1 MYEVFIPSHHLPT
14 VTMMQ
19 LMFQFAMAFLSSPFT
34 VLQYAELKPVPC
46 LTYSD
51 AQKLR
56 ELSAT
61 PILRQ
66 MIHDTTEL
74 NISEA
79 LEPYQSKVTEDGQ
92 YCLVPVFEAK
102 ALQLSYFEKKT
113 GEILG
118 IPYIGRRLLLS
129 PTNRNDKMENLSDL
143 RDRLILMEDM
153 AEFKKLFIFFSCAT
167 LLAPT
172 SKLDGSHELW
182 CTLLAGDFDINV
194 NWGQFVLDT
203 LVAGIRHFRLG
214 KGSWFTGCLIFLQL
228 FYVNKFYIPTM
239 LVPRTI
245 PKCAAWTDDLMKKRV
260 HAELHDYGDFGLA
273 DVQEDEREEN
283 AHEEPGNPV
292 NEVEEETTDEI
303 IAEYNAAE
311 RQIHQLLRT
320 MRGAIGKLAKRQNTN
335 KTPSS
340 SHQSRSH
347 NQPDI
352 NDSFPSPP
360 HVEDEVQMNAIIP
373 YETGHPPIRSYR
385 LRRHAT
391 ALQSPYVVQPSIKF
405 SASSSVAKQVLAY
418 ALDDTRDESQIL
430 CSMHN
435 FFLTRFDLKCL
446 GPDKLVEKKV
456 VTMHCRILNGMDKEN
471 RKHFLSPNF
480 VSDVEKKRGSLS
492 PKYICDNLW
501 KYFKNTRLCTY
512 EQVNVLSTVIGIQER
527 RPSVDMTEFEFVVP
541 EVVQQ
546 LNPTDCGIFVMKFM
560 QLWSNGGISRA
571 IANDKVIKY
580 REKLLTQLIMSP
592 ENEVRENVYQAM
604 DQ

>member
-1 MYEVFIPSHHLPT
+1 MSINNFRC
-14 VTMMQ
+14 
-19 LMFQFAMAFLSSPFT
+19 SS
-34 VLQYAELKPVPC
+34 K
-46 LTYSD
+46 
-51 AQKLR
+51 KLR
-56 ELSAT
+56 HLLDELSDEKKS
-61 PILRQ
+61 IIQHIGFGGL
-66 MIHDTTEL
+66 
-74 NISEA
+74 
-79 LEPYQSKVTEDGQ
+79 
-92 YCLVPVFEAK
+92 
-102 ALQLSYFEKKT
+102 LQLSSTEIRHSLCRWIITHFNIAHCRLDIGQERQFPIT
-113 GEILG
+113 CSDVGEILG

-129 PTNRNDKMENLSDL
+129 PTNRNNRMENLSDL

-214 KGSWFTGCLIFLQL
+214 KGSWFLSCLIFS
-228 FYVNKFYIPTM
+228 
-239 LVPRTI
+239 
-245 PKCAAWTDDLMKKRV
+245 
-260 HAELHDYGDFGLA
+260 
-273 DVQEDEREEN
+273 DEREED
-283 AHEEPGNPV
+283 AHVDPV
-292 NEVEEETTDEI
+292 IQEMKLKKRLLMPIDLTSDITTLYASLWFNIKI
-303 IAEYNAAE
+303 IM
-311 RQIHQLLRT
+311 I
-320 MRGAIGKLAKRQNTN
+320 
-335 KTPSS
+335 
-340 SHQSRSH
+340 
-347 NQPDI
+347 
-352 NDSFPSPP
+352 
-360 HVEDEVQMNAIIP
+360 EDEVQMNAIIP

-385 LRRHAT
+385 LHRHT
-391 ALQSPYVVQPSIKF
+391 TGLQSPYVVQPSIKF
-405 SASSSVAKQVLAY
+405 SASSFVAKQVLAY

-446 GPDKLVEKKV
+446 GPDKLVDNKV

-480 VSDVEKKRGSLS
+480 VSDVENKRGSLS

-527 RPSVDMTEFEFVVP
+527 RPS
-541 EVVQQ
+541 
-546 LNPTDCGIFVMKFM
+546 FM
-560 QLWSNGGISRA
+560 QLWSNRGISRA

>member
-1 MYEVFIPSHHLPT
+1 MDKRKKTIQYNQYNSTYWLWWITS
-14 VTMMQ
+14 
-19 LMFQFAMAFLSSPFT
+19 LSSTEIRHSLCRWIITHFNIAHCRLDIGQERQFPIT
-34 VLQYAELKPVPC
+34 C
-46 LTYSD
+46 SD
-51 AQKLR
+51 
-56 ELSAT
+56 
-61 PILRQ
+61 
-66 MIHDTTEL
+66 
-74 NISEA
+74 
-79 LEPYQSKVTEDGQ
+79 V
-92 YCLVPVFEAK
+92 
-102 ALQLSYFEKKT
+102 

-129 PTNRNDKMENLSDL
+129 PTNRNNRMENLSDL

-182 CTLLAGDFDINV
+182 CTLLVGDFDINV

-245 PKCAAWTDDLMKKRV
+245 PISYGSPLNDRFADGEDNVGPSTSQPAAQ
-260 HAELHDYGDFGLA
+260 HS
-273 DVQEDEREEN
+273 
-283 AHEEPGNPV
+283 
-292 NEVEEETTDEI
+292 I
-303 IAEYNAAE
+303 
-311 RQIHQLLRT
+311 
-320 MRGAIGKLAKRQNTN
+320 
-335 KTPSS
+335 
-340 SHQSRSH
+340 
-347 NQPDI
+347 
-352 NDSFPSPP
+352 
-360 HVEDEVQMNAIIP
+360 EDEVQMNAIIP

-446 GPDKLVEKKV
+446 GPDKLV
-456 VTMHCRILNGMDKEN
+456 
-471 RKHFLSPNF
+471 
-480 VSDVEKKRGSLS
+480 
-492 PKYICDNLW
+492 DN
-501 KYFKNTRLCTY
+501 K
-512 EQVNVLSTVIGIQER
+512 VNVLSTVIGIQER
-527 RPSVDMTEFEFVVP
+527 RPSMDMMNLNLLF

-546 LNPTDCGIFVMKFM
+546 LNCKTDCGIFVMKFM

-571 IANDKVIKY
+571 IANVLY
-580 REKLLTQLIMSP
+580 CGE
-592 ENEVRENVYQAM
+592 
-604 DQ
+604 

>member
-1 MYEVFIPSHHLPT
+1 
-14 VTMMQ
+14 
-19 LMFQFAMAFLSSPFT
+19 
-34 VLQYAELKPVPC
+34 
-46 LTYSD
+46 
-51 AQKLR
+51 
-56 ELSAT
+56 
-61 PILRQ
+61 
-66 MIHDTTEL
+66 
-74 NISEA
+74 
-79 LEPYQSKVTEDGQ
+79 
-92 YCLVPVFEAK
+92 
-102 ALQLSYFEKKT
+102 
-113 GEILG
+113 
-118 IPYIGRRLLLS
+118 
-129 PTNRNDKMENLSDL
+129 
-143 RDRLILMEDM
+143 
-153 AEFKKLFIFFSCAT
+153 
-167 LLAPT
+167 
-172 SKLDGSHELW
+172 
-182 CTLLAGDFDINV
+182 
-194 NWGQFVLDT
+194 
-203 LVAGIRHFRLG
+203 
-214 KGSWFTGCLIFLQL
+214 
-228 FYVNKFYIPTM
+228 M

-245 PKCAAWTDDLMKKRV
+245 PICAAWTDDLMKKRV

-273 DVQEDEREEN
+273 DVQEDEREED
-283 AHEEPGNPV
+283 AHEDPGNPV

-320 MRGAIGKLAKRQNTN
+320 MRGAIDKLAKRQNTN

-360 HVEDEVQMNAIIP
+360 HAYGSPLNDRFADGEDNVGPSTSQPAAQQSIEDEVQMNAIIP

-405 SASSSVAKQVLAY
+405 SASSSIAKQVLAY

-446 GPDKLVEKKV
+446 GPDKLVDNK
-456 VTMHCRILNGMDKEN
+456 
-471 RKHFLSPNF
+471 
-480 VSDVEKKRGSLS
+480 SDVENKRGSLS

-512 EQVNVLSTVIGIQER
+512 EQLFIPICRKNHWYLIILNIHAKRIELLDSLIDGRKKRMDAFIEKLVNVLSTVIGIQER

>member
-1 MYEVFIPSHHLPT
+1 
-14 VTMMQ
+14 
-19 LMFQFAMAFLSSPFT
+19 
-34 VLQYAELKPVPC
+34 
-46 LTYSD
+46 
-51 AQKLR
+51 
-56 ELSAT
+56 
-61 PILRQ
+61 
-66 MIHDTTEL
+66 
-74 NISEA
+74 
-79 LEPYQSKVTEDGQ
+79 
-92 YCLVPVFEAK
+92 
-102 ALQLSYFEKKT
+102 
-113 GEILG
+113 
-118 IPYIGRRLLLS
+118 
-129 PTNRNDKMENLSDL
+129 MENLSDL
-143 RDRLILMEDM
+143 RERLILMEDM
-153 AEFKKLFIFFSCAT
+153 VEFKKLFIFFSCAT

-182 CTLLAGDFDINV
+182 CTLMAGDFDINV

-245 PKCAAWTDDLMKKRV
+245 PICAAWTDDLMKKRV
-260 HAELHDYGDFGLA
+260 HAELHDYGDYGLA
-273 DVQEDEREEN
+273 DVQEDEREED
-283 AHEEPGNPV
+283 AHEDP
-292 NEVEEETTDEI
+292 
-303 IAEYNAAE
+303 
-311 RQIHQLLRT
+311 
-320 MRGAIGKLAKRQNTN
+320 
-335 KTPSS
+335 
-340 SHQSRSH
+340 
-347 NQPDI
+347 
-352 NDSFPSPP
+352 
-360 HVEDEVQMNAIIP
+360 VEDEVQMNAIIP
-373 YETGHPPIRSYR
+373 YETGHPPI
-385 LRRHAT
+385 
-391 ALQSPYVVQPSIKF
+391 P
-405 SASSSVAKQVLAY
+405 SSSVAKQVLAY

-446 GPDKLVEKKV
+446 GPDKLVDNKV

-480 VSDVEKKRGSLS
+480 VSDVEKKRGFLS

-527 RPSVDMTEFEFVVP
+527 RPSVDMTEFEFVVPEFVVP

>member
-1 MYEVFIPSHHLPT
+1 MCYITCS
-14 VTMMQ
+14 
-19 LMFQFAMAFLSSPFT
+19 
-34 VLQYAELKPVPC
+34 
-46 LTYSD
+46 
-51 AQKLR
+51 
-56 ELSAT
+56 
-61 PILRQ
+61 
-66 MIHDTTEL
+66 
-74 NISEA
+74 NI
-79 LEPYQSKVTEDGQ
+79 
-92 YCLVPVFEAK
+92 
-102 ALQLSYFEKKT
+102 
-113 GEILG
+113 
-118 IPYIGRRLLLS
+118 
-129 PTNRNDKMENLSDL
+129 
-143 RDRLILMEDM
+143 
-153 AEFKKLFIFFSCAT
+153 
-167 LLAPT
+167 
-172 SKLDGSHELW
+172 KLDSSHELW

-245 PKCAAWTDDLMKKRV
+245 PICAAWTDDLMKKRV

-273 DVQEDEREEN
+273 DVQEDEREED
-283 AHEEPGNPV
+283 AHEDP
-292 NEVEEETTDEI
+292 
-303 IAEYNAAE
+303 
-311 RQIHQLLRT
+311 
-320 MRGAIGKLAKRQNTN
+320 
-335 KTPSS
+335 
-340 SHQSRSH
+340 
-347 NQPDI
+347 
-352 NDSFPSPP
+352 
-360 HVEDEVQMNAIIP
+360 VEDEVQMNAIIP
-373 YETGHPPIRSYR
+373 YETGHPLIRSYR

-405 SASSSVAKQVLAY
+405 LASSSVAKQVLAY

-446 GPDKLVEKKV
+446 GPDKLVDNKV

-480 VSDVEKKRGSLS
+480 VYDVENKRGSLS

-527 RPSVDMTEFEFVVP
+527 RPSMDMTKFEFVVP

-546 LNPTDCGIFVMKFM
+546 LNLTDCGIFVYKFM
-560 QLWSNGGISRA
+560 QLWSNRGISHA

>member
-1 MYEVFIPSHHLPT
+1 
-14 VTMMQ
+14 
-19 LMFQFAMAFLSSPFT
+19 
-34 VLQYAELKPVPC
+34 
-46 LTYSD
+46 
-51 AQKLR
+51 
-56 ELSAT
+56 
-61 PILRQ
+61 
-66 MIHDTTEL
+66 
-74 NISEA
+74 
-79 LEPYQSKVTEDGQ
+79 
-92 YCLVPVFEAK
+92 
-102 ALQLSYFEKKT
+102 
-113 GEILG
+113 
-118 IPYIGRRLLLS
+118 
-129 PTNRNDKMENLSDL
+129 
-143 RDRLILMEDM
+143 MEDM

-182 CTLLAGDFDINV
+182 CTLMAGDFDINV

-203 LVAGIRHFRLG
+203 LVAGIRHFRL
-214 KGSWFTGCLIFLQL
+214 
-228 FYVNKFYIPTM
+228 
-239 LVPRTI
+239 
-245 PKCAAWTDDLMKKRV
+245 AWTDDLMKKRV
-260 HAELHDYGDFGLA
+260 HAELHDYGDYGLA
-273 DVQEDEREEN
+273 DVQEDERRRL
-283 AHEEPGNPV
+283 H
-292 NEVEEETTDEI
+292 
-303 IAEYNAAE
+303 
-311 RQIHQLLRT
+311 
-320 MRGAIGKLAKRQNTN
+320 M
-335 KTPSS
+335 KTL
-340 SHQSRSH
+340 
-347 NQPDI
+347 
-352 NDSFPSPP
+352 
-360 HVEDEVQMNAIIP
+360 MNAIIP

-385 LRRHAT
+385 LHRHAT

-418 ALDDTRDESQIL
+418 ALDDTRDE
-430 CSMHN
+430 
-435 FFLTRFDLKCL
+435 RFDLKCL
-446 GPDKLVEKKV
+446 GPDKLVDNKV

-592 ENEVRENVYQAM
+592 ENEVRENVLPGYGSVM
-604 DQ
+604 L

>member
-1 MYEVFIPSHHLPT
+1 M
-14 VTMMQ
+14 
-19 LMFQFAMAFLSSPFT
+19 
-34 VLQYAELKPVPC
+34 
-46 LTYSD
+46 
-51 AQKLR
+51 
-56 ELSAT
+56 
-61 PILRQ
+61 
-66 MIHDTTEL
+66 
-74 NISEA
+74 
-79 LEPYQSKVTEDGQ
+79 
-92 YCLVPVFEAK
+92 
-102 ALQLSYFEKKT
+102 
-113 GEILG
+113 
-118 IPYIGRRLLLS
+118 
-129 PTNRNDKMENLSDL
+129 
-143 RDRLILMEDM
+143 
-153 AEFKKLFIFFSCAT
+153 
-167 LLAPT
+167 
-172 SKLDGSHELW
+172 
-182 CTLLAGDFDINV
+182 AGDFDINV

-214 KGSWFTGCLIFLQL
+214 KGSWFT
-228 FYVNKFYIPTM
+228 
-239 LVPRTI
+239 
-245 PKCAAWTDDLMKKRV
+245 AWTDDLMKKRV

-273 DVQEDEREEN
+273 DVQEDEREED
-283 AHEEPGNPV
+283 AHEDP
-292 NEVEEETTDEI
+292 
-303 IAEYNAAE
+303 
-311 RQIHQLLRT
+311 
-320 MRGAIGKLAKRQNTN
+320 
-335 KTPSS
+335 
-340 SHQSRSH
+340 
-347 NQPDI
+347 
-352 NDSFPSPP
+352 
-360 HVEDEVQMNAIIP
+360 VEDEVQMNAIIP
-373 YETGHPPIRSYR
+373 YETTSSNTFIS
-385 LRRHAT
+385 AT
-391 ALQSPYVVQPSIKF
+391 STCYCPSITIRGTTVNQIF
-405 SASSSVAKQVLAY
+405 SSSSVAKQVLAY